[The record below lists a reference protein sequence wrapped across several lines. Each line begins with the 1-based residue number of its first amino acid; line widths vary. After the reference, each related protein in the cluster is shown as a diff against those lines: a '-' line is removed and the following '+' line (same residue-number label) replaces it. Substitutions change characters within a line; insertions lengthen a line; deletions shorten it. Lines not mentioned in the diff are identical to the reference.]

1 MLGLPG
7 VQQLGRTLAPGT
19 LSAGGPERGEAGVE
33 APPHCYCWASAVLAG
48 EPEPAAA
55 VAARTAVAAAWAPV
69 RTAVVAAWGPE
80 RMAVGE
86 VGAVVQMLGPRHT
99 AAAAAWGSDRRAAG
113 EGREPVCTAVVEVGR
128 GRQHTAAVVVW
139 VRGSTAA
146 VVRCIVGRDTA
157 AAVVAAE
164 TVGAVLAAVEEPE
177 GLSSS

>member
-1 MLGLPG
+1 
-7 VQQLGRTLAPGT
+7 
-19 LSAGGPERGEAGVE
+19 
-33 APPHCYCWASAVLAG
+33 
-48 EPEPAAA
+48 
-55 VAARTAVAAAWAPV
+55 
-69 RTAVVAAWGPE
+69 
-80 RMAVGE
+80 MAVGE

-113 EGREPVCTAVVEVGR
+113 EGREPVCTAVVEVVRGREHTAVVEVGR

-146 VVRCIVGRDTA
+146 VVRCTVGRDTA